1 MPRALNNSITI
12 QRSHGFGIS
21 GLTAPPDNYSMSRN
35 I

>member
-1 MPRALNNSITI
+1 MLRALNNITI

-21 GLTAPPDNYSMSRN
+21 GLAAPPDNYSMSRN